1 MCASG
6 ISSRLRSAHN
16 LSRPSTAKTARS
28 PSIVTSTIVPA
39 GIDPIR
45 VFWLAADNE
54 RLVAVLKS
62 VLRELDHAGD
72 DGAIGRILHR
82 LAAVLERVAL
92 RDHRLRVDLSLLD
105 QRYVARDVAHRV
117 QAALLPGM
125 DCPSEQRQRGP
136 RERDRLQ

>member
-39 GIDPIR
+39 GIDPIP

-54 RLVAVLKS
+54 RPLAALKT

-72 DGAIGRILHR
+72 DGAIGGILHR
-82 LAAVLERVAL
+82 LAAVLERIAL
-92 RDHRLRVDLSLLD
+92 RDHRRRVDFSLLD
-105 QRYVARDVAHRV
+105 ELDVARDVAHRV
-117 QAALLPGM
+117 SA
-125 DCPSEQRQRGP
+125 
-136 RERDRLQ
+136 